1 MERLLSI
8 SGLII
13 GIFFAIN
20 TSGFAQ
26 DNEVKI
32 GAGLIYG
39 SEIETLGIRVDT
51 YYRTNEK
58 FRVGGALGYFF
69 PNDVSGGD
77 INWFEIDLNGNYIF
91 HEEEELTIYGLAGL
105 NILIITTNPDVGDS
119 DSNSEIG
126 FNIGGGLEYALGF
139 GAVFGELKFAG
150 LGGDADQLV
159 LGGGIRFI
167 LS

>member
-1 MERLLSI
+1 MKRLLSI

-13 GIFFAIN
+13 GLFFAMN
-20 TSGFAQ
+20 TSVYAQ
-26 DNEVKI
+26 DNELKV
-32 GAGLIYG
+32 GAGLIFG

-51 YYRTNEK
+51 YYRINEK

-77 INWFEIDLNGNYIF
+77 TNWFEIDLNGNYIF
-91 HEEEELTIYGLAGL
+91 YEEEELTIYGLGGL
-105 NILIITTNPDVGDS
+105 NILIITFDPDVGDS

-126 FNIGGGLEYALGF
+126 FNVGGGLEYALNF
-139 GAVFGELKFAG
+139 GDIFGELKFAG

-159 LGGGIRFI
+159 LGGGIRF
-167 LS
+167 LL